1 MISGSREKRIS
12 RKQTTRS
19 NAIEMLRMSF
29 MPSIEEVGDRFVEN
43 HFIDTAPPT
52 QRKNK
57 NKNKSKGR
65 QSGSQPGTK

>member
-52 QRKNK
+52 RK